1 MVKFSLLALVLSFFC
16 SHALAADEPPKEWI
30 DPDTGHKIVR
40 LSTEPGSE
48 SLYFTQ
54 NTYSPDGRKLI
65 FTTPSGISA
74 IDLATQ
80 KVEQVVPGPVRVIVT
95 GRKSGD
101 VYYTRGGTIFAT
113 NLDTHQEREVIK
125 LPANARG
132 VTTLNAD
139 ETLFA
144 GTIAAVDPTG
154 ATTKPTTRP
163 VLPQRERMFPGK
175 TQLTPEEEAAAR
187 KEDGLARNL
196 ANPRSMA
203 LFTLNAKTGEM
214 KTFGYAYAWLNHLQ
228 FSPTDPDLLMF
239 CHEGSWHEVDRIWTI
254 HTDGTGLK
262 LMHQRSMDMEI
273 AGHEFWS
280 KDGKTIWYDLK
291 TPLSQVFWIAGVN
304 IDTGDRVRYLL
315 ERDWWSVHYNISHD
329 NKMFAGDG
337 GDPGQVAFAKDGM
350 WINLFKVQPDGSVSR
365 EKLVNMSKHD
375 YPRLEPNVTFTPDD
389 KWIVF
394 RSNMFGSTQVFA
406 VEIEKSK

>member
-1 MVKFSLLALVLSFFC
+1 MVKFFLSALALSFFC
-16 SHALAADEPPKEWI
+16 LHALAADEPPKEWI

-101 VYYTRGGTIFAT
+101 VYYTRGGTIYAT

-132 VTTLNAD
+132 VSTLNAD

-163 VLPQRERMFPGK
+163 IVPQRERMFPGK
-175 TQLTPEEEAAAR
+175 TQLTPEEEASAR
-187 KEDGLARNL
+187 KEDQLARNL
-196 ANPRSMA
+196 AESAVDGR
-203 LFTLNAKTGEM
+203 
-214 KTFGYAYAWLNHLQ
+214 
-228 FSPTDPDLLMF
+228 FSL
-239 CHEGSWHEVDRIWTI
+239 H
-254 HTDGTGLK
+254 
-262 LMHQRSMDMEI
+262 
-273 AGHEFWS
+273 
-280 KDGKTIWYDLK
+280 
-291 TPLSQVFWIAGVN
+291 
-304 IDTGDRVRYLL
+304 
-315 ERDWWSVHYNISHD
+315 
-329 NKMFAGDG
+329 
-337 GDPGQVAFAKDGM
+337 
-350 WINLFKVQPDGSVSR
+350 
-365 EKLVNMSKHD
+365 
-375 YPRLEPNVTFTPDD
+375 
-389 KWIVF
+389 
-394 RSNMFGSTQVFA
+394 
-406 VEIEKSK
+406 